1 MTGTHRIGTLLRV
14 LDVKSSSYYDW
25 LARLSPDTQS
35 DSVFDTFA
43 GFKVIRC
50 GG

>member
-1 MTGTHRIGTLLRV
+1 MDIWVGVDVSMETLDLGWM
-14 LDVKSSSYYDW
+14 LNGM
-25 LARLSPDTQS
+25 SPDTQS
-35 DSVFDTFA
+35 DSVLDTFA